1 MLLCVIMIEILPFH
15 RVDYQSTWDLQLAI
29 QGQIIQEKLRQR
41 QNAAIHRSPD
51 ALLLVEHPHVYTLG
65 KSGNAKNLLSSSEQ
79 LKEVGA
85 KFIKIDRGGD
95 ITYHGPGQMVGYPI
109 LDLDRHFT
117 DIHKYLRLLEET
129 IIRMLFDFGI
139 QAGRKEK
146 LTGVWVG
153 EEKICAMGVK
163 CSRWVTIH
171 GFALNVNTDLNYFGN
186 IIPCGIQ
193 DKGVCSMQTLL
204 GEAPDRRELMKML
217 CKHFS
222 ELFEVPVRD
231 SLQWKSF
238 VEGFSYFQNKWF
250 DFSLTPSEQTEV

>member
-1 MLLCVIMIEILPFH
+1 MVEILPFSE
-15 RVDYQSTWDLQLAI
+15 VDYRQTWDLQLAI

-41 QNAAIHRSPD
+41 QNAKAFRSPD

-65 KSGNAKNLLSSSEQ
+65 KSGNANNLLSSPEE
-79 LKEVGA
+79 LNGA
-85 KFIKIDRGGD
+85 HAEFVKIDRGGD

-129 IIRMLFDFGI
+129 IIRVLFDFGI
-139 QAGRKEK
+139 QAGRQQK

-163 CSRWVTIH
+163 CSRWVTMH
-171 GFALNVNTDLNYFGN
+171 GFALNVSPDLNYFAN
-186 IIPCGIQ
+186 IIPCGIR
-193 DKGVCSMQTLL
+193 DKGVCSMQSLL
-204 GEAPDRRELMKML
+204 GKTPNKKELINSL
-217 CKHFS
+217 CHHFAD
-222 ELFEVPVRD
+222 LFQVPIRD

-238 VEGFSYFQNKWF
+238 VKGFSYFQNKWL
-250 DFSLTPSEQTEV
+250 DFSIKTSEQTKA